1 MNYTT
6 FENIIYGW
14 INGILGA
21 NVIFADQSPP
31 RPEQWPNK
39 LYVTV
44 KIVSDAIRGTE
55 ENEISESGG
64 VVTNTYS
71 SLSDIMVSINTF
83 YTGSRQLAKDIV
95 KSLDSIEVKNY
106 MSDEGLGIGS
116 VSDIRSIPSVIN
128 SRWEERAQVDINFY
142 VRNINTETLQAIEK
156 IEVNGTI
163 YEKE

>member
-1 MNYTT
+1 MNYTE

-14 INGILGA
+14 INGIVGA

-44 KIVSDAIRGTE
+44 KIIDDGVVGTE
-55 ENEISESGG
+55 ENELIEEGG
-64 VVTNTYS
+64 EITNTYS

-83 YTGSRQLAKDIV
+83 YTGARQLAKDIV
-95 KSLDSIEVKNY
+95 KSLDSIIVKDY
-106 MSDEGLGIGS
+106 LWGKGLGIGA
-116 VSDIRSIPSVIN
+116 VSRIRSIPLVIN
-128 SRWEERAQVDINFY
+128 SRWEERAQFDINFY
-142 VRNINTETLQAIEK
+142 VRNINTETLQTIEK

-163 YEKE
+163 